1 MLWHKFHSYR
11 KMILLMSHFRMEKN
25 EAWTTMYKY
34 TTKNLQLRHSTTRY
48 LLQNLTL
55 GFSSAPKD
63 FVCALM
69 EVNWSLI
76 TKAPA
81 NVTFIN
87 KYLLHL
93 SYVDEDHILCASNLS
108 FHHVLGFLLKRWPPC
123 VISPNTGFPSWWIF
137 LTQSVCSFSASAVWG
152 QLCIGLFFGH
162 RYP

>member
-1 MLWHKFHSYR
+1 
-11 KMILLMSHFRMEKN
+11 MILLMSYFRMEKN

-34 TTKNLQLRHSTTRY
+34 ITKNLQLRDSTTRY

-55 GFSSAPKD
+55 DFSSTPKD

-69 EVNWSLI
+69 EVNWSLM

-93 SYVDEDHILCASNLS
+93 GYVDEDHILCASNLP
-108 FHHVLGFLLKRWPPC
+108 FYHVFGFWLKRWAPLCHLSKHRFSELMDFPDSVSMSFLC
-123 VISPNTGFPSWWIF
+123 LCSLRLALHRPVFWPWVSIEDILISWLN
-137 LTQSVCSFSASAVWG
+137 
-152 QLCIGLFFGH
+152 
-162 RYP
+162 